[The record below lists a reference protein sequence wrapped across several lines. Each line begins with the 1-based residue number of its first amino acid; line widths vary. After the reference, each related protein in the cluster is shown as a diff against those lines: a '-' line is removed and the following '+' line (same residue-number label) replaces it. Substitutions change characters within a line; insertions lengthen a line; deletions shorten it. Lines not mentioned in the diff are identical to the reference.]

1 LRSDIDPQEQ
11 AAMNKTLTKVNL
23 SDIDDEA
30 PDLSVSP
37 WVERLEAA
45 SVRSGR
51 PRSPK
56 TKVSTTIRL
65 DQEVI
70 DAFRAEGP
78 GWQSRINAALRE
90 WLRTKT

>member
-1 LRSDIDPQEQ
+1 MTGNTPSTPDD
-11 AAMNKTLTKVNL
+11 L

-30 PDLSVSP
+30 PDLSTSP
-37 WVERLEAA
+37 WPEKFA
-45 SVRSGR
+45 STPVRIGR
-51 PRSPK
+51 PKSPT

-78 GWQSRINAALRE
+78 GWQSRINAALKD
-90 WLRTKT
+90 WLRTKS